1 VPKDI
6 QEDQS
11 MTQLEQAKSGKIT
24 PQMRT
29 VAEIESVDVESL
41 RTHIAE
47 GLVVIPANVNHD
59 ELKPVGIGKGLT
71 TKVNANI
78 GTSPSRCNLDAE
90 MRKLE
95 VALAAGA
102 DAIMDLSIGGDIDS
116 VRKEVIG
123 KCNRPLGTVPIYQ
136 TALESGSPEDMDIEA
151 FLRVFEKHARDGVDF
166 ATIHAGVTRGALPL
180 LAERHMGVV
189 SRGGSFMIKWMRV
202 NKAESFLYEHYD
214 RILDI
219 AREYDVT
226 MSLGDGLRPGCIDD
240 ATDRAQL
247 HELSVLGELTG
258 RARSKGVQVMVEGP
272 GHVPI
277 GQIEENVKLQKEYC
291 SNAPF
296 YVLGPLPTDCAA
308 GYDHIAGAIGG
319 AIAAAAGADFL
330 CYLTPKEHLGLPDS
344 DDVREGVIVTRI
356 AAHVGDI
363 EKNAGGAREQDR
375 AMSAARTERDWAR
388 MEQLSIDPERFS
400 RLVRE
405 EERSDQCSMC
415 GEYCALK
422 VYRSDFEA

>member
-1 VPKDI
+1 
-6 QEDQS
+6 
-11 MTQLEQAKSGKIT
+11 
-24 PQMRT
+24 
-29 VAEIESVDVESL
+29 
-41 RTHIAE
+41 
-47 GLVVIPANVNHD
+47 
-59 ELKPVGIGKGLT
+59 
-71 TKVNANI
+71 
-78 GTSPSRCNLDAE
+78 
-90 MRKLE
+90 
-95 VALAAGA
+95 
-102 DAIMDLSIGGDIDS
+102 
-116 VRKEVIG
+116 
-123 KCNRPLGTVPIYQ
+123 
-136 TALESGSPEDMDIEA
+136 
-151 FLRVFEKHARDGVDF
+151 
-166 ATIHAGVTRGALPL
+166 
-180 LAERHMGVV
+180 
-189 SRGGSFMIKWMRV
+189 MRV

-375 AMSAARTERDWAR
+375 AMSAARTERNWAR